1 MKKIYC
7 DIKKCL
13 GCGSCEIACSVEHS
27 KSKKLADAKVERIY
41 NKFRNEKMKNFESDF
56 DKATKKIIK

>member
-13 GCGSCEIACSVEHS
+13 GCGACEIACAIEHS
-27 KSKKLADAKVERIY
+27 KSKKLDSAIK
-41 NKFRNEKMKNFESDF
+41 EKP
-56 DKATKKIIK
+56 IPIKR